1 MIVNWSNDKNFD
13 FSAIDIHKAI
23 KQKDVSSVK
32 NDISLNI
39 KELGAQT
46 VSSKLDSDKN
56 LVNQTAL
63 LDVRTWLPFASKKYE
78 ISPNIED
85 YIVTPVITITS
96 DVSNRNGVGFAL
108 SDLVKFNPDMGMQ
121 AYKTFKAKP
130 THVEHENKDITKA
143 KGVILDT
150 FLRKIPGKSGCYKLL
165 ELLAFDRTKDE
176 ALAKAILNKQ
186 INSYSMG
193 AHVENFRCSYCGALH
208 GDCDHLSKDP
218 SDINF
223 YVYNGVLVYA
233 QCVNPI
239 GFETSAVGVGA
250 YSMAVA
256 DKTFSMG
263 LGE

>member
-1 MIVNWSNDKNFD
+1 VIVNWSNDKNFD

-23 KQKDVSSVK
+23 KQKDVSKVK
-32 NDISLNI
+32 NDITLNI
-39 KELGAQT
+39 KELGSQT

-150 FLRKIPGKSGCYKLL
+150 FLRKIPGKSGCYVLISRRVNLKKILL
-165 ELLAFDRTKDE
+165 TWVV
-176 ALAKAILNKQ
+176 
-186 INSYSMG
+186 M
-193 AHVENFRCSYCGALH
+193 
-208 GDCDHLSKDP
+208 LSCLSPVMKR
-218 SDINF
+218 I
-223 YVYNGVLVYA
+223 
-233 QCVNPI
+233 CCI
-239 GFETSAVGVGA
+239 
-250 YSMAVA
+250 
-256 DKTFSMG
+256 
-263 LGE
+263 